1 LSRKN
6 STGRLIYHRA
16 VEGQRRIWR
25 TVRALRPSRFD
36 PENRQRIMAMKLNSA
51 MVERTLDQI
60 EESQV
65 IPDNHPAVPKL
76 HSMFGEHTFFLDVTG
91 LKIVEPT
98 EPVDGGVRKAQVVKL
113 AGWKDESH
121 TSLVLHAPEPTDEV
135 VVLEGA
141 DQE

>member
-1 LSRKN
+1 
-6 STGRLIYHRA
+6 
-16 VEGQRRIWR
+16 
-25 TVRALRPSRFD
+25 
-36 PENRQRIMAMKLNSA
+36 MKLNST

-65 IPDNHPAVPKL
+65 IPDNHPAVSKL

-98 EPVDGGVRKAQVVKL
+98 EPVDGGVRKAQIVKL
-113 AGWKDESH
+113 AGWKDESR

-135 VVLEGA
+135 VVLEGI
-141 DQE
+141 DQD